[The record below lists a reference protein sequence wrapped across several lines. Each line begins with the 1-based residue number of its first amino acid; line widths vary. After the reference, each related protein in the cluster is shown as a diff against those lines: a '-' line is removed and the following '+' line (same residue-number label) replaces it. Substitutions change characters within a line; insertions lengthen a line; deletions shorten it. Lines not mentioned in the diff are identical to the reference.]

1 MAMDPTTKAALAMLR
16 SQSPDFFALLRG
28 ALTRTGL
35 PGEEKFGVG
44 VFFALMSRFRPNPL
58 RLVIQE
64 STEGSAKYL
73 LRAVSKL
80 LETGTVRDVFSE
92 GGWSQFAPYPARKVA
107 YVPQWSDS
115 SRQGTRLEISGN
127 RLTRTLQREHDHRIV
142 ETPHTAEAP
151 FVCVSPQH
159 PVGRFGEPEGMQRWL
174 TIKLP
179 APRSSVSAAIAPLD
193 EDEISVWVEVQRL
206 VQERANVPILLP
218 DWADVMITQACQDER
233 AARHLPAFLA
243 SWKTVTLLRSFRG
256 DDDHVG
262 DMIRADFEDL
272 AVTSLLLRGVFREGR
287 WFPSPAKIFGEV
299 FPGGEERGVINPLT
313 GKGVPYTRR
322 DNQPV
327 QWSSLLPDVV

>member
-1 MAMDPTTKAALAMLR
+1 MAIDPTTKAALAMLR

-159 PVGRFGEPEGMQRWL
+159 PVGHFGEPESLQRWL

-179 APRSSVSAAIAPLD
+179 APRSSVSNTTTPLD
-193 EDEISVWVEVQRL
+193 DGETSVWLELQRL
-206 VQERANVPILLP
+206 VQERAHVPTLLP
-218 DWADVMITQACQDER
+218 DWGDVVVEQACHDER

-243 SWKTVTLLRSFRG
+243 GWKTMALLRSFRG
-256 DDDHVG
+256 DDDQG
-262 DMIRADFEDL
+262 RDIIQAEFEDL
-272 AVTSLLLRGVFREGR
+272 AATSLLLRGVFREGH
-287 WFPSPAKIFGEV
+287 WFPSPAKVFGEV
-299 FPGGEERGVINPLT
+299 FPAGKESGVISPLS
-313 GKGVPYTRR
+313 GKGVRYTA
-322 DNQPV
+322 
-327 QWSSLLPDVV
+327 